1 MISAPAASSSSP
13 RLGLE
18 WLRWALPQ
26 HSNLRRPDARASIKV
41 KPKLP
46 STRPND
52 AIDIAFLS
60 QRAIRCKE
68 QNKKRGKK
76 NCKRKHRDFPCSP
89 SLKSEAQTMGRH
101 YANRNTNKQTEI
113 IIGWKNLTA
122 MSATVLYSICR
133 GNLS

>member
-26 HSNLRRPDARASIKV
+26 HSDLRRPDARASIKV

-76 NCKRKHRDFPCSP
+76 IVKEN
-89 SLKSEAQTMGRH
+89 
-101 YANRNTNKQTEI
+101 TEI
-113 IIGWKNLTA
+113 SPA
-122 MSATVLYSICR
+122 VPP
-133 GNLS
+133 